1 MAGPTQSSTIEASPH
16 AQPSLTFSPGHLRL
30 LLLGLGFA
38 TGMEFYTA
46 DSVNLVLTDITGS
59 FGVSGDEASWSLTVY
74 SSALFMSVPICVWLA
89 GHIGHKS
96 YLIASILLFAGA
108 SIVSATSYS
117 FQTMLVAR
125 AFQGLA
131 GAGLVVWWRGTVYML
146 LPKPQRSESLMRV
159 STMLYLSSAFGM
171 LFSGYVTDQFSWRLI
186 CVPNLAY
193 AAAAIW
199 LLLRYFP
206 DLPAQRAER
215 PTDWP
220 SIFLIA
226 VTLVSLQIILS
237 RGQIDDWFGSPQ
249 IRMLAWLGGSALA
262 LFAIWQTSSRNRSP
276 LLRLELLLDRYV
288 LSSALIGVFTGMILS
303 GSLYMLPEFLR
314 NVASQPLSATQTGQV
329 MAVYALTAA
338 AVRPLVVGV
347 VARFGQRKTICGAL
361 ICLIASM
368 LLLNRFLTAD
378 TPVYYFYLPLVLYAL
393 CLSALLPAVG
403 SGTVARIEQQR
414 LLDGVS
420 LYMTFRQFGA
430 ALGVALLTILVEQ
443 RETLHSSRLFDHLRV
458 SSQVMQNWMTTAA
471 NVVTSRGGYSALKSQ
486 QIATKMLAELGGR
499 EAATLA
505 YADAFLFMAL
515 IGIITLCLV
524 PIIPPTPVATKTSAV

>member
-1 MAGPTQSSTIEASPH
+1 MAELIQSTAGDASPH
-16 AQPSLTFSPGHLRL
+16 TAAMPALSRRHLNM

-46 DSVNLVLTDITGS
+46 DSINLCLTDITGS

-74 SSALFMSVPICVWLA
+74 SSALFLGVPICVWLA
-89 GHIGHKS
+89 GYIGHKS
-96 YLIASILLFAGA
+96 YLIGSVVLFAA
-108 SIVSATSYS
+108 SSVVSATAHS
-117 FQTMLVAR
+117 FETMLVAR
-125 AFQGLA
+125 SFQGLA

-146 LPKPQRSESLMRV
+146 LPKPMRSESLMRV

-171 LFSGYVTDQFSWRLI
+171 LFSGYITDHVSWRLI

-193 AAAAIW
+193 AVVAIW

-206 DLPAQRAER
+206 DMPVQRSER
-215 PTDWP
+215 PTDWLG
-220 SIFLIA
+220 IILII
-226 VTLVSLQIILS
+226 VTLVSLQVILS
-237 RGQIDDWFGSPQ
+237 RGQIDDWFGSPR
-249 IRMLAWLGGSALA
+249 IRMLAWLGAAALV
-262 LFAIWQTSSRNRSP
+262 LFAIWQTSPRNPSP

-288 LSSALIGVFTGMILS
+288 LSSALIGIFTGMILS

-314 NVASQPLSATQTGQV
+314 NVASQSLSATQTGRV

-338 AVRPLVVGV
+338 AARPLVVGI

-361 ICLIASM
+361 VCLIASM
-368 LLLNRFLTAD
+368 LLINRFMTTD
-378 TPVYYFYLPLVLYAL
+378 TPAYYFYLPLVLYAF

-403 SGTVARIEQQR
+403 SGTVAKIEQQK

-430 ALGVALLTILVEQ
+430 ALGVAVITILVEW
-443 RETLHSSRLFDHLRV
+443 RETLHSARLFDHLRA
-458 SSQVMQNWMTTAA
+458 SSDVVQNWVTTASNMIA
-471 NVVTSRGGYSALKSQ
+471 ARGGYSALKSHDV
-486 QIATKMLAELGGR
+486 ATKLLAEVGGR

-505 YADAFLFMAL
+505 YADAFLFMAV
-515 IGIITLCLV
+515 IGFVTLCLV
-524 PIIPPTPVATKTSAV
+524 PIIPPTPVATKK